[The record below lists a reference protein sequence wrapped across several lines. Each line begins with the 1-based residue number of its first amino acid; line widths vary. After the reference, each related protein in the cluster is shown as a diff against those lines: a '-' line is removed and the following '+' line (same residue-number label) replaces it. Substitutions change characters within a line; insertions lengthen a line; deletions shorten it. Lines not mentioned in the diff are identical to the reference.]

1 MQIPATV
8 LTALAGI
15 VVTTCSTTTTSPLVH
30 RTCGYLLGG
39 LVQQPSDNQEE
50 KEPLCTQEEWDEFVK
65 EMGLEKE
72 EPMRYYDVNNTS
84 DYSLTASNSITV
96 SG

>member
-1 MQIPATV
+1 M
-8 LTALAGI
+8 
-15 VVTTCSTTTTSPLVH
+15 
-30 RTCGYLLGG
+30 LGG
-39 LVQQPSDNQEE
+39 LVQDNQEE
-50 KEPLCTQEEWDEFVK
+50 KEPLCTQEEWDEFVQ

-72 EPMRYYDVNNTS
+72 EPMSYYDVNTS

>member
-1 MQIPATV
+1 MPAPV
-8 LTALAGI
+8 LIALAGI
-15 VVTTCSTTTTSPLVH
+15 VITTTTTTSPLVH

-39 LVQQPSDNQEE
+39 LGQQQSDNQEE
-50 KEPLCTQEEWDEFVK
+50 KEPLCTQEEWEKFVQ

-72 EPMRYYDVNNTS
+72 EPMRYYDVNNSPTW
-84 DYSLTASNSITV
+84 TASNSITV

>member
-1 MQIPATV
+1 M
-8 LTALAGI
+8 
-15 VVTTCSTTTTSPLVH
+15 
-30 RTCGYLLGG
+30 LGG
-39 LVQQPSDNQEE
+39 LVQDNQEE

-84 DYSLTASNSITV
+84 DYSLTSTNSITV

>member
-1 MQIPATV
+1 MQIPASV

-15 VVTTCSTTTTSPLVH
+15 VVTTTTSPLVH

-39 LVQQPSDNQEE
+39 LVQDNQEE

-84 DYSLTASNSITV
+84 DYSLTATNSITV

>member
-1 MQIPATV
+1 MQIPASV
-8 LTALAGI
+8 LIALAGI
-15 VVTTCSTTTTSPLVH
+15 VVTTSTSPLVH

-39 LVQQPSDNQEE
+39 LVQDNQEE

-72 EPMRYYDVNNTS
+72 EPMSYYTVNNTS
-84 DYSLTASNSITV
+84 DYSLTASNNTTV
-96 SG
+96 SW